1 MPLACRT
8 PASKIDELKL
18 EWLQHASAVI
28 VRNNN
33 ILLIAIRINPLSKL
47 HAATIFLPDGV
58 PPHPNSII
66 PYRLW

>member
-18 EWLQHASAVI
+18 EWLQHAFTVV

-47 HAATIFLPDGV
+47 HTATIFLPDGV
-58 PPHPNSII
+58 PPILI
-66 PYRLW
+66 Q